1 MFGLSNKPK
10 KIEGDIGYFHL
21 EEWWLSEFDEST
33 REYIVEKY
41 QPMGSPPR
49 CLVEGKYEW
58 TSATPASLLS
68 GLGGWFQ
75 GSTDRHIARKIYQKA
90 LDLVDASND
99 PLDRHFLYQGLIE
112 TYYKDRENPE
122 YYNLAIEYCKKQI
135 LMQKEAAKKWKED
148 YPGDSLPSHHGY
160 EQYAIILEKEKRY
173 DEAIELS
180 REAERNG
187 WAGSWKN
194 RIERCEKKIEK
205 SKS

>member
-1 MFGLSNKPK
+1 MFGLSNKSK

-58 TSATPASLLS
+58 TSSTPLSLLS
-68 GLGGWFQ
+68 GLGGWFLSP
-75 GSTDRHIARKIYQKA
+75 GDRHIARKIYAQA
-90 LDLVDASND
+90 LKLLTDSTDV
-99 PLDRHFLYQGLIE
+99 LDRHFLYQGLIE
-112 TYYKDRENPE
+112 TYYKDRDNPE
-122 YYNLAIEYCKKQI
+122 YLKVAIDYCKKQI
-135 LMQKEAAKKWKED
+135 ALQADAASKFKEE
-148 YPGDSLPSHHGY
+148 YPEDSLPAHHGY
-160 EQYAIILEKEKRY
+160 EQYAIVLEKEKRY
-173 DEAIELS
+173 EEAIKLS
-180 REAERNG
+180 QEAEKNG